1 MMVTRFWAARRG
13 RHSAPP
19 PLYLD
24 SYDCLGKTTGSSESS
39 PRRITL
45 AASYGITRRRRGGV
59 RYATPMPRN
68 AAGAPPARPKRD
80 VEIGIFLVG
89 LLCLMVELLHTRML
103 AFFLGSI
110 SNFLAI
116 PVALFG
122 LATGS
127 LLVQRERKRDARR
140 LIAILQA
147 LVLPVLAATFVGFFA
162 VANAFFPVIHVSL
175 ENPYGD
181 AARMLAY
188 SGIFLP
194 SYAIFGALLALYF
207 DEGAQ
212 SIGRLYCF
220 DLAGAASGCLL
231 LPLVLT
237 WAGLPPAIMTVLF
250 GALALLA
257 ATPPIWN
264 ARRRLAVGVGA
275 VGTCVVAF
283 LAYRGSVLE
292 EHPDVVRLSRYVLP
306 GYAGKDMEEVR
317 VRWNDL
323 ARTSLVRAENRNP
336 QAGDPA
342 WGIVQDDG
350 ISNVR
355 VVRWDPAA
363 QPADILPGS
372 LHHTLP
378 FLMGHAPKRIL
389 VLFAGVGRDMVELDG
404 MAQGRADI
412 TGVELNPAVV
422 DLFRD
427 PLLAGMNLRAFHA
440 RPNIHLVVREGRD
453 FLNHD
458 RGRYDLVFVATN
470 GSTDA
475 GRTGHTRKF
484 LDTYEAMASYLDHL
498 APGPGSMMVFVNQ
511 PVIHKAE
518 SLRLLFAERGLGDFG
533 QAVFAFG
540 APETRGQDS
549 MVVKPGGLTPD
560 EIAAIDRKVASW
572 PHPRRVLY
580 SPAGAGL
587 PSFVDAVLGRTRG
600 PLVTDDRPFVREV
613 SWRDFE
619 LLPAKARF
627 GDQLYASSWIKVFTI
642 LLFGAV
648 SIAVMA
654 FVGLRRGRERRVPW
668 PWVLYFFVAGV
679 SYMCVEIGLI
689 AQTELF
695 LGSPLYAVAVVLAL
709 FLAGS
714 GLGAYLQDRLRVFR
728 GPATLVL
735 PGIVATIAAIA
746 WGVLATHL
754 CNARLLSLP
763 LPLKILC
770 AALSVVPAGT
780 FLGMFYP
787 FGVERVVK
795 AGRRAAVPA
804 TYAMATLSSVWGA
817 SWAMTAI
824 TNLGFQAVIL
834 MGAAGYALTGALV
847 LVARRLRT

>member
-1 MMVTRFWAARRG
+1 MGRLRRARQ
-13 RHSAPP
+13 RH
-19 PLYLD
+19 
-24 SYDCLGKTTGSSESS
+24 
-39 PRRITL
+39 
-45 AASYGITRRRRGGV
+45 
-59 RYATPMPRN
+59 
-68 AAGAPPARPKRD
+68 

-89 LLCLMVELLHTRML
+89 LVCLMVEILHTRML

-110 SNFLAI
+110 SSFLAI

-122 LATGS
+122 LSLGS
-127 LLVQRERKRDARR
+127 LLVHRARKGDARR

-147 LVLPVLAATFVGFFA
+147 LVLPILAAAFVGFFA

-181 AARMLAY
+181 VARMLAY

-237 WAGLPPAIMTVLF
+237 WAGLPPAIMTVLL

-257 ATPPIWN
+257 ATPPIWKL
-264 ARRRLAVGVGA
+264 ARRRLAVGAGA
-275 VGTCVVAF
+275 AAYCVVAF
-283 LAYRGSVLE
+283 LAFRGSVFQ

-306 GYAGKDMEEVR
+306 GYAREDMKEVR

-323 ARTSLVRAENRNP
+323 ARTSLVRADSRNP
-336 QAGDPA
+336 NAGGEA

-350 ISNVR
+350 ISNVK
-355 VVRWDPAA
+355 VLRWDPAA
-363 QPADILPGS
+363 KPADLLPYS
-372 LHHTLP
+372 LHHALP
-378 FLMGHAPKRIL
+378 FLMGHPPKRML
-389 VLFAGVGRDMVELDG
+389 VLFAGVGRDMVELDCL
-404 MAQGRADI
+404 AQGRADI
-412 TGVELNPAVV
+412 TGVELNRAVV
-422 DLFRD
+422 DLVRD
-427 PLLAGMNLRAFHA
+427 PLLAGMNLRAFLA
-440 RPNIHLVVREGRD
+440 RPNMHLVVREGRD

-458 RGRYDLVFVATN
+458 CGRYDLIFVATN
-470 GSTDA
+470 GSVNA
-475 GRTGHTRKF
+475 ERTGDTRKY

-511 PVIHKAE
+511 PVLHKAE

-533 QAVFAFG
+533 KAVFAFG
-540 APETRGQDS
+540 SPATRGQDS
-549 MVVKPGGLTPD
+549 MVVKPGGLTQE
-560 EIAAIDRKVASW
+560 EIAAIERKVASW
-572 PHPRRVLY
+572 PYPRRVLY
-580 SPAGAGL
+580 APSGAGE

-600 PLVTDDRPFVREV
+600 PLVTDDRPFVHEV

-627 GDQLYASSWIKVFTI
+627 IDQLYASSWIKVFTV

-648 SIAVMA
+648 SVAVIV

-689 AQTELF
+689 AKTELF
-695 LGSPLYAVAVVLAL
+695 LGSPLYAVAVILAL
-709 FLAGS
+709 FLAGN

-728 GPATLVL
+728 GPVTLML

-754 CNARLLSLP
+754 CNAHLLSLP

-787 FGVERVVK
+787 FGVERVVE

-804 TYAMATLSSVWGA
+804 TYVMATLSSVWGA
-817 SWAMTAI
+817 AWAMAAI
-824 TNLGFQAVIL
+824 TNLGFSVVIL
-834 MGAAGYALTGALV
+834 MGATGYALTGALV
-847 LVARRLRT
+847 LVARRLGP

>member
-1 MMVTRFWAARRG
+1 MSQNAE
-13 RHSAPP
+13 APP
-19 PLYLD
+19 PA
-24 SYDCLGKTTGSSESS
+24 E
-39 PRRITL
+39 
-45 AASYGITRRRRGGV
+45 
-59 RYATPMPRN
+59 
-68 AAGAPPARPKRD
+68 PK

-89 LLCLMVELLHTRML
+89 LVCLMVEIVHTRML

-116 PVALFG
+116 PVSLFG
-122 LATGS
+122 LALGS
-127 LLVQRERKRDARR
+127 LLVDRERNVERPDARR

-147 LVLPVLAATFVGFFA
+147 LVLPVLAAAFVGLFA
-162 VANAFFPVIHVSL
+162 VANVFFPVIHVSL

-207 DEGAQ
+207 EEGA
-212 SIGRLYCF
+212 SRIGRLYFF
-220 DLAGAASGCLL
+220 DLAGAASGCLIA
-231 LPLVLT
+231 PLVLT

-257 ATPPIWN
+257 ATPL
-264 ARRRLAVGVGA
+264 ARRALAVAAGA
-275 VGTCVVAF
+275 AGFCVVAL
-283 LAYRGSVLE
+283 LAWRGSVFE
-292 EHPDVVRLSRYVLP
+292 EHPDVARLSRYVLSE
-306 GYAGKDMEEVR
+306 YARNGMAEVR

-323 ARTSLVRAENRNP
+323 ARTSLVRADTGNP
-336 QAGDPA
+336 NADAEA

-350 ISNVR
+350 VSNVK
-355 VVRWDPAA
+355 VARWDPTAK
-363 QPADILPGS
+363 PADVLPAS

-378 FLMGHAPKRIL
+378 FLMGHEPKRIL

-412 TGVELNPAVV
+412 TGVELNRAVV
-422 DLFRD
+422 DLVRD
-427 PLLAGMNLRAFHA
+427 PSLAGMNLRAFHA

-453 FLNHD
+453 FLDND
-458 RGRYDLVFVATN
+458 RGRYDLLFVATN
-470 GSTDA
+470 GSTHA
-475 GRTGHTRKF
+475 GRTGHTRKY

-498 APGPGSMMVFVNQ
+498 APGPSSMIVFVNQ

-518 SLRLLFAERGLGDFG
+518 SLRLLFAERGLGAFEK
-533 QAVFAFG
+533 AVFAFG
-540 APETRGQDS
+540 SPESRGQDS

-560 EIAAIDRKVASW
+560 EIAAIERKLASW

-580 SPAGAGL
+580 APAGGGE
-587 PSFVDAVLGRTRG
+587 SRFVDAVLGRTRG
-600 PLVTDDRPFVREV
+600 PLVTDDRPYVHEV

-619 LLPAKARF
+619 LLPPKARF
-627 GDQLYASSWIKVFTI
+627 HDQLYASSWIKVFTI

-648 SIAVMA
+648 SIAVMT
-654 FVGLRRGRERRVPW
+654 FVGLRRRRERRVPW
-668 PWVLYFFVAGV
+668 PWVLYFYVAGV

-689 AQTELF
+689 AKAELF
-695 LGSPLYAVAVVLAL
+695 LGSPLYSVAVILAL
-709 FLAGS
+709 FLMS
-714 GLGAYLQDRLRVFR
+714 NGLGAHLQDRLRVFR

-735 PGIVATIAAIA
+735 PAVAAIA
-746 WGVLATHL
+746 WGVIATQL
-754 CNARLLSLP
+754 CNARLLWLP

-770 AALSVVPAGT
+770 VALCVVPAGT

-787 FGVERVVK
+787 FGVERVVE

-804 TYAMATLSSVWGA
+804 TYAMATLSSVWGS

-824 TNLGFQAVIL
+824 TNLGFSTVIL
-834 MGAAGYALTGALV
+834 MGAAGYALTGALY
-847 LVARRLRT
+847 LVARRLRR